1 MTLDSD
7 VERVLSSEGPPG
19 DADMDAQADQVFL
32 RPDVKIEPL
41 VCGWY
46 AWIHLVSPAQHALNV
61 LNRHIPLM
69 QSFIKNPSVHVVSAA
84 DPALFGGPFVDLAA
98 DKVSQVRELLAETE
112 ARCAK
117 LLTWARDF
125 RKFDRELQ
133 ESAKGYS
140 LSDFYARLPQS
151 MSGLAEVF
159 YDLNNHPKV
168 RLYEELMY
176 DVALAAGTQQIML
189 SRIPE
194 QDRPFFMSTPRLES
208 KDSLI
213 LDIDFA
219 DRRLD
224 LVSSM
229 RTRSRSLG
237 FMVRELG
244 VRPEQAEIFNR
255 LCTTEP
261 TRRDSPEYQGNGVR
275 VRYFGHACVLLQT
288 AQVSILIDPMFAW
301 DNDKADGRYT
311 FCDLPD
317 WLDYVVISHNHQD
330 HCAPEMLIPLRHRVG
345 EVIVPGNNSGC
356 LADPS
361 MKLALRKLGFAK
373 VTSLEAFESVGVQD
387 GLIVSLPFPGEH
399 VDLDIYSR
407 HGIHVELKG
416 RRFTFLVDS
425 DGCDPHLFR
434 RIAARSGKKAD
445 ALFLGMECHGAPLSW
460 LYGPLLTKPI
470 TRGNDESRR
479 LSGLNCARARS
490 AVDEFDPQRVFIYA
504 MGQEPWLKYIMGLA
518 YKPDSI
524 QLREAAALLDYC
536 HGIGIP
542 AEKPYIHFEMEF
554 DSGTAAVGCSRV
566 KEGAVWTG

>member
-1 MTLDSD
+1 MTLEFR
-7 VERVLSSEGPPG
+7 VETELPSERLPFE
-19 DADMDAQADQVFL
+19 AHMDAETDQVFL

-69 QSFIKNPSVHVVSAA
+69 QSFIKNPSVHVRSAA
-84 DPALFGGPFVDLAA
+84 DPALFGGPFMDLAA

-125 RKFDRELQ
+125 RQFDRELQ

-151 MSGLAEVF
+151 MLGLAEML

-168 RLYEELMY
+168 RLHEELMY
-176 DVALAAGTQQIML
+176 DADLAAGTQQIML
-189 SRIPE
+189 SRTPE
-194 QDRPFFMSTPRLES
+194 QDRPFFMSTPRLKS
-208 KDSLI
+208 NDNLI
-213 LDIDFA
+213 LNIDFA

-229 RTRSRSLG
+229 RTRSRSRT
-237 FMVRELG
+237 FMARELG
-244 VRPEQAEIFNR
+244 VRPEQEEIFDR
-255 LCTTEP
+255 LWTTKP
-261 TRRDSPEYQGNGVR
+261 TRRDAPEYRGNGVR
-275 VRYFGHACVLLQT
+275 LRYFGHACVLLQT
-288 AQVSILIDPMFAW
+288 AEVSILIDPMFAW
-301 DNDKADGRYT
+301 DNDKGDGRYT

-317 WLDYVVISHNHQD
+317 WLDYVVLSHNHQD

-345 EVIVPGNNSGC
+345 EIIVPGNNRGC

-361 MKLALRKLGFAK
+361 MKLALRKLGFEK
-373 VTSLEAFESVGVQD
+373 ISILDAFESIRVQN
-387 GLIVSLPFPGEH
+387 GRIVSLPFPGEH

-425 DGCDPHLFR
+425 DGCDRHLFR
-434 RIAARSGKKAD
+434 RIAARLGKKAD
-445 ALFLGMECHGAPLSW
+445 ALFIGMECHGAPLTW

-479 LSGLNCARARS
+479 LSGLNCERARH
-490 AVDEFDPQRVFIYA
+490 AVDEFDPQRVFVYA

-524 QLREAAALLDYC
+524 QLREAAALLEYC
-536 HGIGIP
+536 HSIGLP
-542 AEKPYIHFEMEF
+542 AEKPYIHHEMEF
-554 DSGTAAVGCSRV
+554 DSGTAA
-566 KEGAVWTG
+566 AVA

>member
-1 MTLDSD
+1 MTLEFRAETGELSFAEPPAG
-7 VERVLSSEGPPG
+7 VEDKAAE
-19 DADMDAQADQVFL
+19 ADQVFL
-32 RPDVKIEPL
+32 RPEVKMEPL

-69 QSFIKNPSVHVVSAA
+69 QSFIKNPAAHVTASA
-84 DPALFGGPFVDLAA
+84 DPTLFGGPFMDVAA
-98 DKVSQVRELLAETE
+98 DQVGQVRELLADTE

-125 RKFDRELQ
+125 RQFDRELQ

-151 MSGLAEVF
+151 MLGLAEVL

-168 RLYEELMY
+168 RLHEELMY
-176 DVALAAGTQQIML
+176 EVDLAAGTRQIML
-189 SRIPE
+189 SLVPE
-194 QDRPFFMSTPRLES
+194 QKRRFFMSTPRLKSSEN
-208 KDSLI
+208 LI
-213 LDIDFA
+213 LDMDFA

-224 LVSSM
+224 LIASM
-229 RTRSRSLG
+229 RTRSRSRRA
-237 FMVRELG
+237 VARELG
-244 VRPEQAEIFNR
+244 VRPEQEEFFDK
-255 LCTTEP
+255 LWTTAAP
-261 TRRDSPEYQGNGVR
+261 HRDAPEYHGSGVR

-288 AQVSILIDPMFAW
+288 AEISILIDPMLAW
-301 DNDKADGRYT
+301 DNDKGDGRYT

-345 EVIVPGNNSGC
+345 EIIVPGNNRGC

-361 MKLALRKLGFAK
+361 MKLALRKLGFEK
-373 VTSLEAFESVGVQD
+373 VSILEPFDSIPLPEGQ
-387 GLIVSLPFPGEH
+387 LISLPFPGEH

-425 DGCDPHLFR
+425 DGCDRHLFR
-434 RIAARSGKKAD
+434 RVAARVGKKAD
-445 ALFLGMECHGAPLSW
+445 ALFIGMECHGAPLSW

-470 TRGNDESRR
+470 TRGHDESRR
-479 LSGLNCARARS
+479 LSGLNCERARS
-490 AVDEFDPQRVFIYA
+490 AVEEFDPQRVLVYA
-504 MGQEPWLKYIMGLA
+504 MGQEPWLTYIMGLA

-524 QLREAAALLDYC
+524 QLREAAALLEYC
-536 HGIGIP
+536 RSIGIP
-542 AEKPYIHFEMEF
+542 AEKPFIHYEMEF
-554 DSGTAAVGCSRV
+554 DCGTGQGLSR
-566 KEGAVWTG
+566 

>member
-1 MTLDSD
+1 MTLEIS
-7 VERVLSSEGPPG
+7 VERESSSAGPSFE
-19 DADMDAQADQVFL
+19 AEMAAQADQVYL

-61 LNRHIPLM
+61 LNRHIPLL

-98 DKVSQVRELLAETE
+98 DKVSQVQELLAETE
-112 ARCAK
+112 VRCAK

-125 RKFDRELQ
+125 RQFDRELQ

-151 MSGLAEVF
+151 MLGLAEVL

-168 RLYEELMY
+168 RLHEELMY
-176 DVALAAGTQQIML
+176 DADLAAGTQQIML

-194 QDRPFFMSTPRLES
+194 QDRPFFMSTPRLKS
-208 KDSLI
+208 DDNLMF
-213 LDIDFA
+213 DIDFS

-224 LVSSM
+224 LISSM
-229 RTRSRSLG
+229 RTHSRSRR
-237 FMVRELG
+237 FIARELG
-244 VRPEQAEIFNR
+244 VRPEQEAVFEKFW
-255 LCTTEP
+255 TSTP
-261 TRRDSPEYQGNGVR
+261 ARRDAPEYHGNGVR

-288 AQVSILIDPMFAW
+288 AEVSILIDPMLAW
-301 DNDKADGRYT
+301 DNDKGDGRYT

-317 WLDYVVISHNHQD
+317 WLDYVVLSHNHQD

-345 EVIVPGNNSGC
+345 EIIVPGNNRGC

-361 MKLALRKLGFAK
+361 MKLALRKLGYEK
-373 VTSLEAFESVGVQD
+373 ISVLDAFESIRVQD
-387 GLIVSLPFPGEH
+387 GQIVSLPFPGEH

-425 DGCDPHLFR
+425 DGCDRHLFR
-434 RIAARSGKKAD
+434 RIAARVGKKAD
-445 ALFLGMECHGAPLSW
+445 ALFIGMECHGAPLTW

-470 TRGNDESRR
+470 TRGNDDSRR
-479 LSGLNCARARS
+479 LSGLNCERARH
-490 AVDEFDPQRVFIYA
+490 AVDEFEPQRVFVYA

-536 HGIGIP
+536 RSIGIP
-542 AEKPYIHFEMEF
+542 AEKPYIHGEMEF
-554 DSGTAAVGCSRV
+554 DSSAA
-566 KEGAVWTG
+566 AAAA

>member
-1 MTLDSD
+1 MTLESS
-7 VERVLSSEGPPG
+7 VVRELSSGGASFE
-19 DADMDAQADQVFL
+19 ADLDTEADQVFL

-46 AWIHLVSPAQHALNV
+46 AWIHLVSPAQHALNA

-69 QSFIKNPSVHVVSAA
+69 QSFIKNPSVHVASSA
-84 DPALFGGPFVDLAA
+84 DPTLFGGPFVDLAA
-98 DKVSQVRELLAETE
+98 DKVGQVRELLAQTE
-112 ARCAK
+112 VRCAK

-125 RKFDRELQ
+125 RQFDRELQ

-151 MSGLAEVF
+151 MLGMAEVL

-168 RLYEELMY
+168 RLHEELMY
-176 DVALAAGTQQIML
+176 DADLAAGTQQVML

-208 KDSLI
+208 SDNLI

-224 LVSSM
+224 LVASM
-229 RTRSRSLG
+229 RTRSRSRALIA
-237 FMVRELG
+237 RELG
-244 VRPEQAEIFNR
+244 IRPEQQEIFNS
-255 LCTTEP
+255 LWTTTP
-261 TRRDSPEYQGNGVR
+261 PHRDASEYHGDGVR

-288 AQVSILIDPMFAW
+288 SEVSILIDPMVAW
-301 DNDKADGRYT
+301 DNDKGDGRYT

-317 WLDYVVISHNHQD
+317 WLDYVVLSHNHQD

-345 EVIVPGNNSGC
+345 EIIVPGNNRGC

-361 MKLALRKLGFAK
+361 MKLALRKLGFEK
-373 VTSLEAFESVGVQD
+373 ISILDPFESIRLQD
-387 GLIVSLPFPGEH
+387 GHLVSLPFPGEH

-416 RRFTFLVDS
+416 KRFTFLVDS
-425 DGCDPHLFR
+425 DGCDRHLFR
-434 RIAARSGKKAD
+434 RIAARVGKNAD
-445 ALFLGMECHGAPLSW
+445 ALFIGMECHGAPLTW

-479 LSGLNCARARS
+479 LSGLNCERARH
-490 AVDEFDPQRVFIYA
+490 AVDEFDPQSVFVYA

-524 QLREAAALLDYC
+524 QLREAAALLEYC
-536 HGIGIP
+536 HSIGIP
-542 AEKPYIHFEMEF
+542 AQKPYIRHEMFF
-554 DSGTAAVGCSRV
+554 DCGTTAAA
-566 KEGAVWTG
+566 AVA

>member
-1 MTLDSD
+1 M
-7 VERVLSSEGPPG
+7 ERELSTEGQPFA
-19 DADMDAQADQVFL
+19 ADMNAQADQVFL
-32 RPDVKIEPL
+32 RPDVKMEPL

-69 QSFIKNPSVHVVSAA
+69 QSFIRNPAVHTAAAA
-84 DPALFGGPFVDLAA
+84 DPALFGGPFMDLAA
-98 DKVSQVRELLAETE
+98 DKVSQVRELLTQTE
-112 ARCAK
+112 GRCAN

-125 RKFDRELQ
+125 RQFDRELQ

-151 MSGLAEVF
+151 MVGMAELL

-168 RLYEELMY
+168 RLHEELMY
-176 DVALAAGTQQIML
+176 DADLAAGTQQVMI

-194 QDRPFFMSTPRLES
+194 QDRPFFMSTPRLKS
-208 KDSLI
+208 SDDLL

-224 LVSSM
+224 LLSSM
-229 RTRSRSLG
+229 RTRSRSRTLIA
-237 FMVRELG
+237 RELG
-244 VRPEQAEIFNR
+244 IRPEQEEIFDT
-255 LCTTEP
+255 LWTTTP
-261 TRRDSPEYQGNGVR
+261 PRRDACEFYGSGVR

-288 AQVSILIDPMFAW
+288 AEVSILIDPMVAW
-301 DNDKADGRYT
+301 DNDKGDGRYT

-317 WLDYVVISHNHQD
+317 WLDYVVLSHNHQD
-330 HCAPEMLIPLRHRVG
+330 HCAPEMLIPLRRRVG
-345 EVIVPGNNSGC
+345 EIIVPGNNKGC

-361 MKLALRKLGFAK
+361 MKLALRKLGFEKIA
-373 VTSLEAFESVGVQD
+373 VLDAFESIHIPG
-387 GLIVSLPFPGEH
+387 GRLVSLPFSGEH

-416 RRFTFLVDS
+416 RRFSFLVDS
-425 DGCDPHLFR
+425 DGCDRHLFR
-434 RIAARSGKKAD
+434 RIAARLGKKAD
-445 ALFLGMECHGAPLSW
+445 ALFIGMECHGAPLTW

-479 LSGLNCARARS
+479 LSGLNCERARH
-490 AVDEFDPQRVFIYA
+490 VVEEFDPQRVIIYA

-518 YKPDSI
+518 YKPDSV
-524 QLREAAALLDYC
+524 QLREAAALVDFC
-536 HGIGIP
+536 RSIGIP
-542 AEKPYIHFEMEF
+542 AERPYIHLEMEF
-554 DSGTAAVGCSRV
+554 DRATAAAA
-566 KEGAVWTG
+566 AVT

>member
-1 MTLDSD
+1 MTLEFR
-7 VERVLSSEGPPG
+7 VETELPSERLPFE
-19 DADMDAQADQVFL
+19 AHMDAETDQVFL

-69 QSFIKNPSVHVVSAA
+69 QSFIKNPSVHVRSAA
-84 DPALFGGPFVDLAA
+84 DPALFGGPFMDLAA

-125 RKFDRELQ
+125 RQFDRELQ

-151 MSGLAEVF
+151 MLGLAEML

-168 RLYEELMY
+168 RLHEELMY
-176 DVALAAGTQQIML
+176 DADLAAGTQQIML
-189 SRIPE
+189 SRTPE
-194 QDRPFFMSTPRLES
+194 QDRPFFMSTPRLKS
-208 KDSLI
+208 NDNLI
-213 LDIDFA
+213 LNIDFA

-229 RTRSRSLG
+229 RTRSRSRT
-237 FMVRELG
+237 FMARELG
-244 VRPEQAEIFNR
+244 VRPEQEEIFDR
-255 LCTTEP
+255 LWTTKP
-261 TRRDSPEYQGNGVR
+261 TRRDAPEYRGNGVR
-275 VRYFGHACVLLQT
+275 LRYFGHACVLLQT
-288 AQVSILIDPMFAW
+288 AEVSILIDPMFAW
-301 DNDKADGRYT
+301 DNDKGDGRYT

-317 WLDYVVISHNHQD
+317 WLDYVVLSHNHQD

-345 EVIVPGNNSGC
+345 EIIVPGNNRGC

-361 MKLALRKLGFAK
+361 MKLALRKLGFEK
-373 VTSLEAFESVGVQD
+373 ISILDAFESIRVQN
-387 GLIVSLPFPGEH
+387 GRIVSLPFPGEH

-425 DGCDPHLFR
+425 DGCDRHLFR
-434 RIAARSGKKAD
+434 RIAARLGKKAD
-445 ALFLGMECHGAPLSW
+445 ALFIGMECHGAPLTW

-479 LSGLNCARARS
+479 LSGLNCERARH
-490 AVDEFDPQRVFIYA
+490 AVDEFDPQRVFVYA

-524 QLREAAALLDYC
+524 QLREAAALVEFC
-536 HGIGIP
+536 RSIGIP
-542 AEKPYIHFEMEF
+542 AERPYIQLEMEF
-554 DSGTAAVGCSRV
+554 DRVTAAAA
-566 KEGAVWTG
+566 AVT